1 MDKKQLQ
8 NLALLFMSSFFALT
22 ASRLVPDSGSNLMDF
37 TQGILTGIGIVGMV
51 LAIITFGR
59 YYKRSQ

>member
-1 MDKKQLQ
+1 MDKKQQ
-8 NLALLFMSSFFALT
+8 QSVAMLFMSSFFALT
-22 ASRLVPDSGSNLMDF
+22 ASMLVPDSGSSLMDF
-37 TQGILTGIGIVGMV
+37 TQGFLTGIGIVGMV